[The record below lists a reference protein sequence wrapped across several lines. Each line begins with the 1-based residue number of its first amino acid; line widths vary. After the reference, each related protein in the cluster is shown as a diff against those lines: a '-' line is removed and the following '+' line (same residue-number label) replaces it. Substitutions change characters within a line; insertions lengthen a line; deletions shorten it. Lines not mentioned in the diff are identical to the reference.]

1 MLLYLN
7 DQACEVPSGEN
18 LEVVFNELKIEMQK
32 GMAVAV
38 NNAVVQKSNWPT
50 FKITAGDKIILIK
63 ATQGG

>member
-7 DQACEVPSGEN
+7 DQACEVPSGES
-18 LEVVFNELKIEMQK
+18 LELVFEALKIDVQK

-38 NNAVVQKSNWPT
+38 NSVVISKINWPN
-50 FKITAGDKIILIK
+50 FKIEAGDKIILIK

>member
-7 DQACEVPSGEN
+7 DQACEVPSGES
-18 LEVVFNELKIEMQK
+18 LELVFNALDINVQK

-38 NNAVVQKSNWPT
+38 NNAVVPRMQWPH
-50 FKITAGDKIILIK
+50 FKIIAGDKIILIK

>member
-7 DQACEVPSGEN
+7 DQACEVPSGES
-18 LEVVFNELKIEMQK
+18 LEMVFNALKIEVQK

-38 NNAVVQKSNWPT
+38 NNAVVPKMQWPG
-50 FKITAGDKIILIK
+50 FKINSGDKIILIK